1 MVAAMKSGM
10 LAFLVL
16 LAAASPAGA
25 GERRFMVSD
34 FDRVRVE
41 GPFEVVLVTGRP
53 SSATASGTPQ
63 ALDRVSIDVQGRTL
77 RIRPNR
83 SAWGGYP
90 GQAAG
95 GPIRIAVSTRDLVAG
110 AVAGPGSLAID
121 RAKGLR
127 VELEVTGS
135 GRIGLAAVEADQLI
149 LGLAGSGK
157 ITVAGKAKSLRASL
171 RGTGDLDG
179 ATLRA
184 DDADIVTET
193 AGLVALIVNRAAKV
207 RANGIG
213 EVVIGGAAAC
223 TVTGL
228 GGGNVRC
235 GTD

>member
-1 MVAAMKSGM
+1 MVAAMKSFM
-10 LAFLVL
+10 LALAAL
-16 LAAASPAGA
+16 LAAASPATA
-25 GERRFMVSD
+25 TERRIMVTD
-34 FDRVRVE
+34 FDRVLVE
-41 GPFEVVLVTGRP
+41 GPFEVALTTGRP

-77 RIRPNR
+77 RVRPNR

-90 GQAAG
+90 GRVAG
-95 GPIRIAVSTRDLVAG
+95 GPVRIAISTRDLVAG

-127 VELEVTGS
+127 VELNVTGS

-149 LGLAGSGK
+149 IGLTGSGR
-157 ITVAGKAKSLRASL
+157 ITIAGKAKSLRATI

-179 ATLRA
+179 AALRA

-193 AGLVALIVNRAAKV
+193 AGTIALTANRAAKI

-213 EVVIGGAAAC
+213 EVVIAGSPAC

-228 GGGNVRC
+228 GGGYVRC
-235 GTD
+235 GAE